1 MAQKNTKCP
10 NCEKEFDSSYDYCPY
25 CGQKNIDPDPKL
37 KHFLGEFLSANFN
50 LDSKIFITLK
60 TLVLKPAKLSKEFIA
75 GKRESYITPV
85 RLYLFISLIYFFTLS
100 FDDSDSSTTVMH
112 INEKEAKAGTTKNTI
127 IAVSIDNINP
137 DTLKGF
143 EKLLYHKLEVMNS
156 PYGKKVFLQNMKK
169 NISLGMFI
177 LIPLTALIMFL
188 LYRKKTKYYIP
199 NLIFTIHLQSLIF
212 LWLTL
217 FNIIAFIFDSDL
229 LFIAE
234 TLFLIYTIFT
244 WFRSFYESSTGKT
257 IWKMFLF
264 SVAYS
269 IVGILF
275 FLINIGFSLWFVD

>member
-1 MAQKNTKCP
+1 MAQGNTKCP
-10 NCEKEFDSSYDYCPY
+10 NCDKEFDSRYNYCPY

-37 KHFLGEFLSANFN
+37 KHFLSEFLSANFN

-217 FNIIAFIFDSDL
+217 FNIIAFIFESDL

-234 TLFLIYTIFT
+234 TLFILYIIFI

-275 FLINIGFSLWFVD
+275 FFINIGFSLWFVD

>member
-1 MAQKNTKCP
+1 VTKGFTKCP
-10 NCEKEFDSSYDYCPY
+10 NCDKEFDSSYNYCPY
-25 CGQKNIDPDPKL
+25 CGQKNIDPNPKL
-37 KHFLGEFLSANFN
+37 KHFLSEFLSANFN

-60 TLVLKPAKLSKEFIA
+60 ILMLKPAKLSKEFIS

-85 RLYLFISLIYFFTLS
+85 RLYLFVSLIYFFTLS
-100 FDDSDSSTTVMH
+100 FDDPDNSTTVMQ
-112 INEKEAKAGTTKNTI
+112 INDKEAKADTTKNTLI
-127 IAVSIDNINP
+127 TLSIDDINP

-143 EKLLYHKLEVMNS
+143 DKLLYHKLKVMNS
-156 PYGKKVFLQNMKK
+156 PYGEKVFLQNLKR

-177 LIPLTALIMFL
+177 LIPLTALILFL

-212 LWLTL
+212 IWMTL
-217 FNIIAFIFDSDL
+217 FNIIAFIFESDV

-234 TLFLIYTIFT
+234 TLFLLYTNFI
-244 WFRSFYESSTGKT
+244 WLRSFYECSTGKT

-264 SVAYS
+264 SLAYS

-275 FLINIGFSLWFVD
+275 FFINIGFSLWFVD

>member
-1 MAQKNTKCP
+1 MAQENTKCP
-10 NCEKEFDSSYDYCPY
+10 NCEKEFDSSYNYCPY

-37 KHFLGEFLSANFN
+37 KHFLNEFLSANFN
-50 LDSKIFITLK
+50 LDSKIFITLQ
-60 TLVLKPAKLSKEFIA
+60 TLVLKPAKLSKEFIS

-100 FDDSDSSTTVMH
+100 FDEADNSTTVMQVS
-112 INEKEAKAGTTKNTI
+112 ETEADTTKNTL
-127 IAVSIDNINP
+127 IAVSIDDVNP

-143 EKLLYHKLEVMNS
+143 NKQLYHKLEVMNS
-156 PYGKKVFLQNMKK
+156 PYGQKVFLQNMKK

-188 LYRKKTKYYIP
+188 LFRKKTKYYIP

-212 LWLTL
+212 IWMTL
-217 FNIIAFIFDSDL
+217 FNIIAFIFDFDL

-234 TLFLIYTIFT
+234 ALFILYIIFI
-244 WFRSFYESSTGKT
+244 WFRSFYEDSTGKT
-257 IWKMFLF
+257 IWRMFLF
-264 SVAYS
+264 LLAYT

-275 FLINIGFSLWFVD
+275 LFIDIGFSLWFVD